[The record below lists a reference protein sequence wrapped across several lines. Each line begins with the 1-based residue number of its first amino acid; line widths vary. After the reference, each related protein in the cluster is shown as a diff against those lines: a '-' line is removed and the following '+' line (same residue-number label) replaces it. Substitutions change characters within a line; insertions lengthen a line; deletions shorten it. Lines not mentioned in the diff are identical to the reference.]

1 MSCYISNVFYYL
13 FAFIFLM
20 LSQVF
25 VIQLGTELSYSMAAM
40 QSATD
45 SVSNLQSDPGP
56 FLNCDVTKLYHN
68 LYTARNYIP
77 VVFACFL
84 CFGHSCVLLHI
95 TLVLVCCV
103 CFLTLAGKT
112 IIVYTASLFAQKRKD
127 LTTFASSAITTVLC
141 SVDQTLNGLAEVCCL
156 SLLCILL

>member
-20 LSQVF
+20 LIYSSQVF
-25 VIQLGTELSYSMAAM
+25 VIQLGTELSYSM
-40 QSATD
+40 QSATEL
-45 SVSNLQSDPGP
+45 SNLQSDPGP
-56 FLNCDVTKLYHN
+56 LLNCDVIKWYPN

-77 VVFACFL
+77 IVFACFL

-112 IIVYTASLFAQKRKD
+112 IIVYTASLFAQKRKV

-141 SVDQTLNGLAEVCCL
+141 SADQTLNGLAEVCCL